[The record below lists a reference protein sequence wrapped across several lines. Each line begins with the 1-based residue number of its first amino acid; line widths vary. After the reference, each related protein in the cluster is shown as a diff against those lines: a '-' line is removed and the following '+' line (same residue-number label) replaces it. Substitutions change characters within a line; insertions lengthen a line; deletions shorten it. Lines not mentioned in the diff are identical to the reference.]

1 MTKKIQEAIKLS
13 GIRPITEKVWSANLK
28 EIITEVPTNGFRW
41 LKKKDGTTIL
51 QQCYE
56 VGYINEYKI
65 EWKDVRIEEEK

>member
-1 MTKKIQEAIKLS
+1 MEKKIQEAIKLS
-13 GIRPITEKVWSANLK
+13 GIRPINEEVFSAKLTEIVV
-28 EIITEVPTNGFRW
+28 EIPTNGFRW

-56 VGYINEYKI
+56 VSCESGYKI